1 MPIPGNGT
9 TSPLIAEPG
18 MSSSTVFNT
27 EYDLFDSDDGLGG
40 SPLPFIDFIN
50 TDSDALQSF
59 EASRTGDPKALLAPN
74 PHSSAQPAG
83 ATPESLN
90 ASFQDSASDS
100 SSSKRTGSSSSTKTG
115 ITSGDVMMTDGLD
128 LKAEAD
134 WNPENFVNGNEN
146 DFLAFDGTIDPS
158 SIDGTF
164 NFSDRGME
172 NAFDFGSPSNSPSPF
187 ATGTI
192 DGASPQTQATF
203 TNSSIKGSPA
213 AAKSPARGHNKAFSQ
228 YSLTQSMN
236 GLRTNGSRE
245 VSPTSHMVF
254 SQDSSPSAMFN
265 NSPSPSQTADFANG
279 LALGVPHGNAMWAQG
294 MKMPTSPLQHGGSI
308 QGALNVAAP
317 AAIPAAMPYPL
328 FQQPSY
334 PSNPQLIISPIPPKS
349 RVETQI
355 PIRMSLFPLPPGIKR
370 LHLPTHTISKPK
382 LLAKPRPDPS
392 ADLLE
397 LHTTLVCT
405 SAMQNP
411 EMKKKALARA
421 AANAPPFAADSR
433 SNEGASDDDEKP
445 QSGGEVGICD
455 GCMMRE
461 RKRAARKK
469 AKKPEEEE
477 SWLKDERKRVIVFNT
492 QEIKEWQAPT
502 AIVPNTNP
510 PEQFITNGAM
520 QIDAPM
526 RIACYCRHH
535 GEKSGFQVIF
545 TIKDWRGQLIAQAL
559 SPSIMITDDH
569 KTHTVTNQ
577 SSANTS
583 ETSLMPPTAATAAE
597 TNGLSTPGQP
607 FRLSHSVSDLQSMK
621 RNASATFP
629 QTVSGNPSQA
639 TSAVPTPRNLS
650 RPASPSGNGPSSK
663 KRKSSGSAK
672 VPSGLAMTRLETANL
687 SNPQANQAQLGLS
700 AATSPFSPS
709 MTSFPS
715 GTADGV
721 FVQPNLPQPFPTGP
735 PTPNDHDQVLF
746 NPNNDRATS
755 MNDITMAQLYSA
767 PASAHPSRAPSPN
780 GLRNSAMPQQ
790 QQTQFNHALT
800 SGLFASAGA
809 TATRVPPSVIHK
821 VIPNEGPISG
831 GVEVTILGEGFYQ
844 GLEVMFGDR
853 RATTTT
859 FWGETSLVCLLPP
872 ASIAGPVLVSLKSQ
886 NARPSNPFTS
896 SKQHPIFNYTDD
908 YENQLIRTA
917 LTVMSAKMTGKIEDA
932 REIARRLQMPGG
944 GSSGGND
951 YNGNGGSSGNTYNVN
966 FETQLLKVLEFLDLD
981 DSTNKA
987 RLNLRRKSGHAMLH
1001 LACALGLHRFVA
1013 GLLARGANPDVKDK
1027 GGFTPL
1033 HFASLNDQP
1042 EIVRRLIYAGAD
1054 PTLRSING
1062 LTAADVAQSRDVIRA
1077 IRRVERHVRSRSG
1090 GSLHSRASSATS
1102 LRSLWEPPSAPVAS
1116 VEFSTEESESAGE
1129 SPEYTSG
1136 DFNSEE
1142 DDLAADGSAWLE
1154 LRRSSTRGSVHSPI
1168 AQDGG
1173 RTPLHVTNA
1182 DVPGGLASPTAAMT
1196 AFRDQVAA
1204 QIHQFQQSMALQ
1216 LQNLPHFPYFSQ
1228 MPNMP
1233 PMPDYQAYLNSA
1245 PPVLQ
1250 RMTSFL
1256 PNMGGSRPGS
1266 AGEQPQSKEMEGR
1279 WWGVSSLMPTS
1290 SAPPPSYDEIF
1301 PQQDLDKKQSSAAQA
1316 AAEAEADSKCA
1327 TLYDQPSTSS
1337 APVQQLPKLLQI
1349 GRKNAITKEQQ
1360 DNLRRAHAEN
1370 LKRLSRDRNLFFIW
1384 IPLLVMIMC
1393 SMLYSRFPGAF
1404 SAVFSFLPSFTS
1416 NTQAL
1421 QTIPERVVEIA

>member
-1 MPIPGNGT
+1 
-9 TSPLIAEPG
+9 

-59 EASRTGDPKALLAPN
+59 EASRTGDPKALLAPK

-213 AAKSPARGHNKAFSQ
+213 AAKSPARGHNKAFS
-228 YSLTQSMN
+228 
-236 GLRTNGSRE
+236 
-245 VSPTSHMVF
+245 
-254 SQDSSPSAMFN
+254 
-265 NSPSPSQTADFANG
+265 
-279 LALGVPHGNAMWAQG
+279 
-294 MKMPTSPLQHGGSI
+294 
-308 QGALNVAAP
+308 
-317 AAIPAAMPYPL
+317 
-328 FQQPSY
+328 
-334 PSNPQLIISPIPPKS
+334 LIISPIPPKS

-355 PIRMSLFPLPPGIKR
+355 PIRMGLFPLPPGIKR

-569 KTHTVTNQ
+569 KTHT
-577 SSANTS
+577 
-583 ETSLMPPTAATAAE
+583 
-597 TNGLSTPGQP
+597 
-607 FRLSHSVSDLQSMK
+607 
-621 RNASATFP
+621 
-629 QTVSGNPSQA
+629 
-639 TSAVPTPRNLS
+639 
-650 RPASPSGNGPSSK
+650 
-663 KRKSSGSAK
+663 
-672 VPSGLAMTRLETANL
+672 
-687 SNPQANQAQLGLS
+687 
-700 AATSPFSPS
+700 
-709 MTSFPS
+709 
-715 GTADGV
+715 
-721 FVQPNLPQPFPTGP
+721 
-735 PTPNDHDQVLF
+735 
-746 NPNNDRATS
+746 
-755 MNDITMAQLYSA
+755 
-767 PASAHPSRAPSPN
+767 
-780 GLRNSAMPQQ
+780 
-790 QQTQFNHALT
+790 QTQFNHALT

-859 FWGETSLVCLLPP
+859 FWGETSL
-872 ASIAGPVLVSLKSQ
+872 
-886 NARPSNPFTS
+886 
-896 SKQHPIFNYTDD
+896 HPIFNYTDD

-1384 IPLLVMIMC
+1384 DSQIPLLVMIMC